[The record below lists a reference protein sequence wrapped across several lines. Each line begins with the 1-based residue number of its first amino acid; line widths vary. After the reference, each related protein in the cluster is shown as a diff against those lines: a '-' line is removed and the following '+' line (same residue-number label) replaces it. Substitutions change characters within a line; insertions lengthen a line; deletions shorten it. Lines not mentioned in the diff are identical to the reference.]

1 MGTPLYGRGEIAW
14 GICQRCGLRDLLENL
29 ILDGYYP
36 NIRVH
41 QECWDDKHPQERLEP
56 LTDATALWRPSPE
69 TNNVIPPV
77 LSGTVLAGENDLTWT
92 AATTLGPR
100 FEGYQVYRSVR
111 NTDGTFPPFTLLTTG
126 PITYDDFMG
135 IVSEFLAY
143 TDNDITGE
151 TVYSYYVA
159 AVDDYGRGVQSN
171 IIDLDSDIGALY
183 FTSQIY
189 PIEAIESLTADGLM
203 QAIPQTEYSEAM
215 NSDGSLLSGVLSTGL
230 FSYTD
235 AAPEALNSD
244 GVLSSG
250 DLETVLLSYT
260 TGAPEALNS
269 DGQLLSGDLETVL
282 LTYRMAD
289 EALNSDGQL
298 LSGSLV

>member
-1 MGTPLYGRGEIAW
+1 MATPLYGRGEIAW

-29 ILDGYYP
+29 VLDGYYP

-41 QECWDDKHPQERLEP
+41 PECWDDKHPQERLEP

-69 TNNVIPPV
+69 TNNVVAPV
-77 LSGTVLAGENDLTWT
+77 LSGVVAPGENSLTWT

-100 FEGYQVYRSVR
+100 FENYQVYRSVR
-111 NTDGTFPPFTLLTTG
+111 NTDGTYPDFTLLTTG
-126 PITYDDFMG
+126 PITYDTFMG

-143 TDNDITGE
+143 VDHDITGE

-159 AVDDYGRGVQSN
+159 AVDSYGRGVQSN

-183 FTSQIY
+183 FTSRIY
-189 PIEAIESLTADGLM
+189 PIEAIEALSADGIMLVV
-203 QAIPQTEYSEAM
+203 PQTAITEAV
-215 NSDGSLLSGVLSTGL
+215 NSDGSLLSGVLSAAL
-230 FSYTD
+230 LPYTEG
-235 AAPEALNSD
+235 APEALNSD

-250 DLETVLLSYT
+250 DLETVLLGYT
-260 TGAPEALNS
+260 DGAPEAVNS
-269 DGQLLSGDLETVL
+269 DGQILSGDLEDVL